1 MTDLIGDLLVT
12 LVAGKDLPRDA
23 AGEAMR
29 LMMAGEVSPVRIAAF
44 LTALRAKGETPE
56 ELAGLVDAMRDA
68 AVRVPGE
75 HGDLIDT
82 CGTGGDKSNTFN
94 ISTAAAFVAAGAGLK
109 VAKHGNRSAT
119 SKSGGADVLEAL
131 GVKIDIT
138 PDLASRCLAEAG
150 IAFFFA
156 PLYHPA
162 VKHVAPVRRELSFP
176 TVFNLL
182 GPLCNPALPTTQV
195 LGVFRPDLQDLVAG
209 ALSRLPSPRRAYVVH
224 GHGGLDEL
232 SLSGPSRVVEV
243 SEGATHTY
251 ELVPEDLGLAGAPLA
266 DLVGGDAA
274 HNAAI
279 VRDILEDRLRGPKA
293 DVVVLNAAA
302 ALMVGEKAGDMREGL
317 ALAREAI
324 SSGAALARLDRLV
337 TLSNTDLP
345 NP

>member
-1 MTDLIGDLLVT
+1 MTDAIGDLLVR
-12 LVAGKDLPRDA
+12 LAGGSSLPREA

-29 LMMAGEVSPVRIAAF
+29 LMMAGEVSPVRIAAL
-44 LTALRAKGETPE
+44 LTALRVKGETPE
-56 ELAGLVDAMRDA
+56 ELAGFVDAMRDA

-75 HGDLIDT
+75 HGELIDT
-82 CGTGGDKSNTFN
+82 CGTGGDRSNTFN

-131 GVKIDIT
+131 GVKIDIL
-138 PDLASRCLAEAG
+138 PAQAARCLDEAG

-162 VKHVAPVRRELSFP
+162 VKHVAPVRRELPFP
-176 TVFNLL
+176 TLFNLL
-182 GPLCNPALPTTQV
+182 GPLCNPAFPSTQV
-195 LGVFRPDLQDLVAG
+195 LGVFKPELQDLVAG
-209 ALSRLPSPRRAYVVH
+209 ALARLPSPGRALVVH

-243 SEGATHTY
+243 SNGATHTY
-251 ELVPEDLGLAGAPLA
+251 ELAPGPLGLAGATLA
-266 DLVGGDAA
+266 DLVGGDAQ

-279 VRDILEDRLRGPKA
+279 VLDVLADRLPGPKT

-302 ALMVGEKAGDMREGL
+302 ALLVSNKAGDMREGI
-317 ALAREAI
+317 ALARAAI
-324 SSGAALARLDRLV
+324 SSGAALGRLHQLV
-337 TLSNTDLP
+337 AVSNTDL
-345 NP
+345 